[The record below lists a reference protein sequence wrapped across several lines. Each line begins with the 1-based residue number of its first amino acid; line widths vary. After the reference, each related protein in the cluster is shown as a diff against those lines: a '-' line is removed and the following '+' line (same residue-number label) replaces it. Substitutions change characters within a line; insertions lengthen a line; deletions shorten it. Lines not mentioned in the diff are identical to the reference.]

1 MKRIGWAWLVGL
13 MALMVLSGCR
23 KSDFRKENYIEF
35 SIQGPDINKSSRIE
49 VTDKDT
55 ALLKATGLIFPEAAG
70 KPETAIIT
78 YQDDDPALN
87 MSFVLRIPTKAQL
100 LEMLWEEHFSLA
112 CTDHSKGI
120 SLASKSVSMNVTHF
134 ERRGPALMPLLQ
146 KFEASG
152 TFQGVM
158 MYIGNQGQ
166 EVTHTISGRFEF
178 ANYE

>member
-1 MKRIGWAWLVGL
+1 MWRLKWIILTGISAVILL
-13 MALMVLSGCR
+13 AGCR
-23 KSDFRKENYIEF
+23 KDDIKRDNYIEF

-49 VTDKDT
+49 VSDKDT
-55 ALLKATGLIFPEAAG
+55 VLLKATGLIYPEADG

-78 YQDDDPALN
+78 YQDSDPTLN

-100 LEMLWEEHFSLA
+100 LELLWDEHFSLA
-112 CTDHSKGI
+112 CTDHSSGI
-120 SLASKSVSMNVTHF
+120 SIASRSVSMNVTHF
-134 ERRGPALMPLLQ
+134 EKRGPALLPLLQ

-166 EVTHTISGRFEF
+166 QVTHTISGRFEF
-178 ANYE
+178 ANYQ